1 MDTVTK
7 EIYSEVYSVLK
18 ILGKKYIDKIPN
30 SLYNMIQENKLETYN
45 PTYTLETDLNEQN
58 IKRESISMIA
68 LMHLNYWCNS
78 ENEKN
83 ELKKIFKENDGKYK
97 ERIREKYN
105 PDNLFNKKNIE
116 TEKITEN
123 VENTEII
130 KYKEETFFKRILR
143 KIVNFFKK

>member
-18 ILGKKYIDKIPN
+18 ALGEKYTDKIPD

-45 PTYTLETDLNEQN
+45 PTYTLEINLEEQN

-78 ENEKN
+78 ENEKDK
-83 ELKKIFKENDGKYK
+83 LKKIFKENDSKYK

-105 PDNLFNKKNIE
+105 LDNLFNKKNIE
-116 TEKITEN
+116 NKTITEN
-123 VENTEII
+123 VENTGII
-130 KYKEETFFKRILR
+130 KYKKETFFKRILS

>member
-30 SLYNMIQENKLETYN
+30 SLYNMIQDNKLETYN

>member
-68 LMHLNYWCNS
+68 LKHLNYWCNS

-105 PDNLFNKKNIE
+105 PDNFFNKKNIE

>member
-18 ILGKKYIDKIPN
+18 TLGKNYIDKIPD

-45 PTYTLETDLNEQN
+45 PTYTLKTNLEEQN

-68 LMHLNYWCNS
+68 LMHLDYWCNS
-78 ENEKN
+78 ENEKD

-97 ERIREKYN
+97 EKIRKKYN
-105 PDNLFNKKNIE
+105 PDNLFNKRNTE
-116 TEKITEN
+116 VEKII
-123 VENTEII
+123 ENTGNNGII
-130 KYKEETFFKRILR
+130 EYKEENFFKRILR